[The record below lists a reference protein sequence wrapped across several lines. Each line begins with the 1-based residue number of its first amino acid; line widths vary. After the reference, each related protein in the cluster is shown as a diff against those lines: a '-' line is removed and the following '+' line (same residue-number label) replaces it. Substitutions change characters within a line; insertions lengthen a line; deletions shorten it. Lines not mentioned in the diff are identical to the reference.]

1 MMVPTEPLLPSVSRR
16 SRRLPRWN
24 TTASAGGRWPCR
36 ITNREL
42 YHW

>member
-1 MMVPTEPLLPSVSRR
+1 MVVTYDSSVAGAGNLPGNPV
-16 SRRLPRWN
+16 RWN
-24 TTASAGGRWPCR
+24 TTASAGVRWPCR